1 MISRAAVRVELWTR
15 RDADGIVLGTF
26 RTGRRLERNSFA
38 SFDRRINSIDAMRC
52 DILLIR
58 VPIGK
63 RVSYKF
69 TGVKIMRIK
78 LHIGAFP
85 PEGCSAVAVGF
96 AGKKP

>member
-1 MISRAAVRVELWTR
+1 
-15 RDADGIVLGTF
+15 
-26 RTGRRLERNSFA
+26 
-38 SFDRRINSIDAMRC
+38 MRY

-63 RVSYKF
+63 RVSYNAF

-85 PEGCSAVAVGF
+85 PEGYSAVAVGF